1 MSAQPLMHAPMSRG
15 DWLSALAVIVIWG
28 LNFVVMKLGL
38 QTLSPMV
45 LGALRFMAA
54 SLPFVLFVRP
64 PKMPWGF
71 VVAYGLAQGL
81 GQFGLLFLGL
91 RLGMTA
97 GMASVVMQTQAF
109 FTVILAVSFLGERAK
124 ASQWCGLV
132 LAFAGLIVIA
142 TGHGQGALQMTLAGF
157 VLTLGAAFMWAV
169 SNLVARK
176 ASQVAPGYA
185 PLPFVVWSSLV
196 PIVPFWLLAWAL
208 EGGAGIA
215 QQLQAVDGKAVF
227 AVVYLALLAT
237 VLAYSLWTRLLQR
250 HSAARVTPYS
260 LLVPVVGLMVA
271 MLVLGEQPSKAQ
283 WLGTTAVIAG
293 MLVNQFAGFIR
304 WHKPAAAPIA
314 GK

>member
-1 MSAQPLMHAPMSRG
+1 MSTPLLQPTRMSRG
-15 DWLSALAVIVIWG
+15 DWCCALAVIVIWG

-45 LGALRFMAA
+45 LGALRFMVA
-54 SLPFVLFVRP
+54 SLPFLLFVRP
-64 PKMPWGF
+64 PQMPWGY

-91 RLGMTA
+91 RWGMTA

-124 ASQWCGLV
+124 PSQWWGLV

-142 TGHGQGALQMTLAGF
+142 AGHGDGALQMSLAGF

-176 ASQVAPGYA
+176 ASHVAPGYA
-185 PLPFVVWSSLV
+185 PLPFIVWSSLV
-196 PIVPFWLLAWAL
+196 PIAPFWLLAWAL
-208 EGGAGIA
+208 EGSDGIV
-215 QQLQAVDGKAVF
+215 QQLEAANGKAVF
-227 AVVYLALLAT
+227 AVLYLALLAT

-250 HSAARVTPYS
+250 HTAARVTPYS
-260 LLVPVVGLMVA
+260 LLVPVVGLMAA
-271 MLVLGEQPSKAQ
+271 MVVLGEQPTAMQ
-283 WLGTTAVIAG
+283 WLGTAAVVCG
-293 MLVNQFAGFIR
+293 MLVNQFGSR
-304 WHKPAAAPIA
+304 LQRRKVVAAA
-314 GK
+314 